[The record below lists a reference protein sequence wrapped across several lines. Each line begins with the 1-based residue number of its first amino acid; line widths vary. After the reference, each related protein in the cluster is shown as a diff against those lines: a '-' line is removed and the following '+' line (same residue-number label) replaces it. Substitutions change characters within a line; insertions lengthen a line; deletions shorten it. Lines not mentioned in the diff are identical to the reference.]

1 MIKIIGLTNEFDL
14 LPMRCVKILEEAPLV
29 VLQSDRVGYDLKNA
43 VTLDDLYES
52 TQDFDELYQEGAQRI
67 EALAQTKEVV
77 FGVIGDVHTNGF
89 VQELKKMNAQLAFVM
104 NGGSVQQAVFEAG
117 AYFEVRDYGVF
128 DARSIETAF
137 FDTSGVVV
145 ITQIDNAITAADVKI
160 KLSDYYAEQTKAFF
174 YSNQKSSLMDLY
186 ALDRITEFGT
196 GAVLVLPAQTTKIRY
211 GFYDLVRIMKKLR
224 DQKDGCPW
232 DKEQTHKSLRPYLL
246 EESYE
251 VLDAIDAEDTA
262 AIYDELGDVMLQIVF
277 HSEIARQC
285 GEFEV
290 DDVCS
295 AICAKMINRHPH
307 IFGDVCAKTSH
318 DVLKNWEAIKKVEK
332 GNSTYTSVLK
342 DVPKVMGA
350 MMRAYKIQKKAS
362 AVGLDWKD
370 AQLAFEKVKEEAN
383 ELSAELIA
391 DDANKIEDE
400 AGDLLFAVI
409 NVLRLKKINPE
420 MALMRTCEKFIA
432 RFEYIETHAEGDL
445 AVLSSE
451 DLDRLWQ
458 AAK

>member
-1 MIKIIGLTNEFDL
+1 
-14 LPMRCVKILEEAPLV
+14 
-29 VLQSDRVGYDLKNA
+29 
-43 VTLDDLYES
+43 
-52 TQDFDELYQEGAQRI
+52 
-67 EALAQTKEVV
+67 
-77 FGVIGDVHTNGF
+77 
-89 VQELKKMNAQLAFVM
+89 
-104 NGGSVQQAVFEAG
+104 
-117 AYFEVRDYGVF
+117 
-128 DARSIETAF
+128 
-137 FDTSGVVV
+137 
-145 ITQIDNAITAADVKI
+145 
-160 KLSDYYAEQTKAFF
+160 
-174 YSNQKSSLMDLY
+174 
-186 ALDRITEFGT
+186 
-196 GAVLVLPAQTTKIRY
+196 
-211 GFYDLVRIMKKLR
+211 
-224 DQKDGCPW
+224 
-232 DKEQTHKSLRPYLL
+232 PYLL